1 MAWRAIFLFDLA
13 RCSNGAARL
22 GTDSRQVCSHL
33 APGSTRNSHALSRK
47 PSLAPSIVF
56 QSTLIARSGVCRSA
70 RVWARRNRAAP
81 PPRRVPLTGQPA
93 RATGM
98 ISSWAPTRR
107 RSTTQSRQL
116 GTRCARVC
124 SPSTVEGLGHVGVEL
139 GAAAGTSGPSLT
151 PAASPKRLS
160 TRPTRPHDYP
170 TKRCTR
176 VLIFAPPARRLR
188 FEQLQGVGQPTAPV
202 APLQSTK
209 KGTGKLAARRK
220 WRPFARFG
228 SMTRGSS
235 GGATQIRQARGGI
248 KNFEVMWY
256 MGLKKGPLNGL
267 LWVFRVFFTSRSFT
281 GDVGWLLP
289 LRHGPYKTTQ

>member
-1 MAWRAIFLFDLA
+1 
-13 RCSNGAARL
+13 
-22 GTDSRQVCSHL
+22 
-33 APGSTRNSHALSRK
+33 
-47 PSLAPSIVF
+47 
-56 QSTLIARSGVCRSA
+56 
-70 RVWARRNRAAP
+70 
-81 PPRRVPLTGQPA
+81 
-93 RATGM
+93 M

-107 RSTTQSRQL
+107 RSTTQSREP

-124 SPSTVEGLGHVGVEL
+124 SPSTVEGLGHVSVEL
-139 GAAAGTSGPSLT
+139 RAAAGTRGPSLT
-151 PAASPKRLS
+151 PAASPKGLS

-220 WRPFARFG
+220 WRPLARFG

-235 GGATQIRQARGGI
+235 GGATQIRLCGVYGP
-248 KNFEVMWY
+248 
-256 MGLKKGPLNGL
+256 KKGSSKWFVMG
-267 LWVFRVFFTSRSFT
+267 VSRFFTSRGVA

-289 LRHGPYKTTQ
+289 PRHRPYLASRGGRQPKAPPPPLEV

>member
-1 MAWRAIFLFDLA
+1 M
-13 RCSNGAARL
+13 
-22 GTDSRQVCSHL
+22 
-33 APGSTRNSHALSRK
+33 
-47 PSLAPSIVF
+47 
-56 QSTLIARSGVCRSA
+56 
-70 RVWARRNRAAP
+70 
-81 PPRRVPLTGQPA
+81 
-93 RATGM
+93 
-98 ISSWAPTRR
+98 
-107 RSTTQSRQL
+107 
-116 GTRCARVC
+116 
-124 SPSTVEGLGHVGVEL
+124 EGLGHVSVEL

-151 PAASPKRLS
+151 PAASPKGLS

-220 WRPFARFG
+220 WRPLARFG

-248 KNFEVMWY
+248 KKIEVMWY
-256 MGLKKGPLNGL
+256 GPEKGSSKWFVMG
-267 LWVFRVFFTSRSFT
+267 VSRFFYF
-281 GDVGWLLP
+281 
-289 LRHGPYKTTQ
+289 

>member
-1 MAWRAIFLFDLA
+1 M
-13 RCSNGAARL
+13 SAAR
-22 GTDSRQVCSHL
+22 RVC
-33 APGSTRNSHALSRK
+33 GRVGIALSAT
-47 PSLAPSIVF
+47 APS
-56 QSTLIARSGVCRSA
+56 TADRPARSRDRYDIFVASKPEA
-70 RVWARRNRAAP
+70 
-81 PPRRVPLTGQPA
+81 LDD
-93 RATGM
+93 
-98 ISSWAPTRR
+98 
-107 RSTTQSRQL
+107 QSRQP

-124 SPSTVEGLGHVGVEL
+124 SPSTVEGLGNVSVEL

-220 WRPFARFG
+220 WRPLARFG

-267 LWVFRVFFTSRSFT
+267 LWVFRVFLTARGFTPYSMRWLVITPVLSSRLQKP
-281 GDVGWLLP
+281 GAEG
-289 LRHGPYKTTQ
+289 G

>member
-1 MAWRAIFLFDLA
+1 LRIVEADLVPVVR
-13 RCSNGAARL
+13 RCGA
-22 GTDSRQVCSHL
+22 TSRQVQSQAPITRSHPQPRPVDCL
-33 APGSTRNSHALSRK
+33 SVHPHCALRCLPLGACVGASESR
-47 PSLAPSIVF
+47 
-56 QSTLIARSGVCRSA
+56 CE
-70 RVWARRNRAAP
+70 

-98 ISSWAPTRR
+98 ISSWPPTRR
-107 RSTTQSRQL
+107 RSTAQSRQP

-139 GAAAGTSGPSLT
+139 RVAAGTRGPSLT
-151 PAASPKRLS
+151 PAASPKCLS

-170 TKRCTR
+170 TNRCTR

-202 APLQSTK
+202 APALQSTR

-220 WRPFARFG
+220 WRPLARFG

-248 KNFEVMWY
+248 KKIEVMWY
-256 MGLKKGPLNGL
+256 MGLKKGPLHGL
-267 LWVFRVFFTSRSFT
+267 CLVFRVFLTARVFT

-289 LRHGPYKTTQ
+289 PRHGPYQQSDRR

>member
-1 MAWRAIFLFDLA
+1 
-13 RCSNGAARL
+13 
-22 GTDSRQVCSHL
+22 
-33 APGSTRNSHALSRK
+33 
-47 PSLAPSIVF
+47 
-56 QSTLIARSGVCRSA
+56 
-70 RVWARRNRAAP
+70 
-81 PPRRVPLTGQPA
+81 
-93 RATGM
+93 M
-98 ISSWAPTRR
+98 ISSWPPSRR
-107 RSTTQSRQL
+107 RSTTQSRQP

-139 GAAAGTSGPSLT
+139 RVAAGTRGPSLT
-151 PAASPKRLS
+151 PAASPKCLS

-220 WRPFARFG
+220 WRPLARFG

-248 KNFEVMWY
+248 KKIEVMWY

-267 LWVFRVFFTSRSFT
+267 LWVFRVFLTSRGVA

-289 LRHGPYKTTQ
+289 PRHRP

>member
-1 MAWRAIFLFDLA
+1 MDPHCAF
-13 RCSNGAARL
+13 RCLPLGACVGASE
-22 GTDSRQVCSHL
+22 SRC
-33 APGSTRNSHALSRK
+33 AAA
-47 PSLAPSIVF
+47 APSAADRP
-56 QSTLIARSGVCRSA
+56 ARSRDRYDLFVASKPEA
-70 RVWARRNRAAP
+70 
-81 PPRRVPLTGQPA
+81 LDD
-93 RATGM
+93 
-98 ISSWAPTRR
+98 
-107 RSTTQSRQL
+107 QSRQP

-124 SPSTVEGLGHVGVEL
+124 SPSTVEGLGNVSVEL

-151 PAASPKRLS
+151 PAASPKGLS

-220 WRPFARFG
+220 WRPLARFG

-267 LWVFRVFFTSRSFT
+267 LWVFRVFFTSRGVA

-289 LRHGPYKTTQ
+289 PRHGP

>member
-1 MAWRAIFLFDLA
+1 
-13 RCSNGAARL
+13 
-22 GTDSRQVCSHL
+22 
-33 APGSTRNSHALSRK
+33 
-47 PSLAPSIVF
+47 
-56 QSTLIARSGVCRSA
+56 
-70 RVWARRNRAAP
+70 
-81 PPRRVPLTGQPA
+81 
-93 RATGM
+93 M

-107 RSTTQSRQL
+107 RSTTQSREP

-124 SPSTVEGLGHVGVEL
+124 SPSTVEGLGHVSVEL

-151 PAASPKRLS
+151 PAASPKGLS

-220 WRPFARFG
+220 WRPLARFG

-248 KNFEVMWY
+248 KNCEVMWY

-267 LWVFRVFFTSRSFT
+267 LWVFRVFLLLGALLVTLVGYYPLDMDHTST
-281 GDVGWLLP
+281 GGRFLLLNHWAPTLPSVVLLP
-289 LRHGPYKTTQ
+289 HWSHLAPYSLRL

>member
-1 MAWRAIFLFDLA
+1 M
-13 RCSNGAARL
+13 GASE
-22 GTDSRQVCSHL
+22 SR
-33 APGSTRNSHALSRK
+33 
-47 PSLAPSIVF
+47 F
-56 QSTLIARSGVCRSA
+56 
-70 RVWARRNRAAP
+70 P

-98 ISSWAPTRR
+98 ISSWPPSRR
-107 RSTTQSRQL
+107 RSTTQSREP

-124 SPSTVEGLGHVGVEL
+124 SPSTVEGLGHVSVEL

-151 PAASPKRLS
+151 PAASPKGLS

-220 WRPFARFG
+220 WRPLARFG

-248 KNFEVMWY
+248 
-256 MGLKKGPLNGL
+256 
-267 LWVFRVFFTSRSFT
+267 
-281 GDVGWLLP
+281 
-289 LRHGPYKTTQ
+289 